1 MKKRVLGLIIVMLI
15 MTSSLV
21 FAAGQQDKG
30 DEPLKI
36 TFVTPL
42 VAHPVWDKARQGFE
56 AAGEELGFE
65 AQYVGP
71 QGIDAIA
78 MIDQIEIAIIEGVD
92 GIVTFALDPVA
103 FAPVLKK
110 AEEAG
115 IALVLVFS
123 EVEGVNNIAKIGT
136 SERALG
142 NGGANYIIENTKGI
156 APKVIYMGSGPTQ
169 QFPEKVRAGYEE
181 ILKDVPGYEV
191 VAIEYCDSDMV
202 IAMDKFESLFK
213 TYPEANMVI
222 GVCGEAGPAAG
233 KVAKEF
239 GIEDD
244 LFIMAI
250 DGTEETMDLVKEG
263 AVEATMEQNFYG
275 VGYVSA
281 KVIVDYVTTG
291 KKPATYDINSG
302 SFAVDASNMDSVKAS
317 ADKVMADVLG
327 SL

>member
-1 MKKRVLGLIIVMLI
+1 MKNKILSVIVVMLLI
-15 MTSSLV
+15 TSVCL
-21 FAAGQQDKG
+21 FAGGQKDKG
-30 DEPLKI
+30 DDQLKI

-42 VAHPVWDKARQGFE
+42 LAHPVWDKARQGFE

-71 QGIDAIA
+71 QGIDAVA
-78 MIDQIEIAIIEGVD
+78 MIDAIETAIIEGVD
-92 GIVTFALDPVA
+92 GIITFALDPVA
-103 FAPVLKK
+103 FEPVLKK

-115 IALVLVFS
+115 ITLVLVFS
-123 EVEGVNNIAKIGT
+123 EVEGINNIAKIGT

-142 NGGANYIIENTKGI
+142 NTGAQYIKEHTQGI

-181 ILKDVPGYEV
+181 VLKDIPGYEV
-191 VAIEYCDSDMV
+191 LAMEYCDSDMV
-202 IAMDKFESLFK
+202 IAMDKFEALFK

-239 GIEDD
+239 GITDD

-250 DGTEETMDLVKEG
+250 DGTAETMDLVKDG
-263 AVEATMEQNFYG
+263 SVEATMEQNFFG

-302 SFAVDASNMDSVKAS
+302 SFAVDASNMDEVEAS
-317 ADKVMADVLG
+317 AAQVMQDVLD